1 MNTYIISV
9 ETKHV
14 EYYTIQ
20 ADSLE
25 EAKLIAIESDR
36 GTPGAEDWD
45 SDVRCI
51 RFIPGKIQNRIK
63 V

>member
-9 ETKHV
+9 ETKHI
-14 EYYTIQ
+14 ETYAIQ

-36 GTPGAEDWD
+36 GIPNTEDWEY
-45 SDVRCI
+45 DVHCI
-51 RFIPGKIQNRIK
+51 RFIPGKPKIA
-63 V
+63 